1 MLTIKNVKYTLKL
14 EHMFSTAKPGRGI
27 IKMSITK
34 NEMELLKLLSE
45 NDNPEEALV
54 TAIKVFSAFVEQLEE
69 APVLQAA
76 VLQESF

>member
-1 MLTIKNVKYTLKL
+1 MLTIPKTKDTLKL
-14 EHMFSTAKPGRGI
+14 ERLFDYQQSLGGI

-34 NEMELLKLLSE
+34 NEMELLNILSE
-45 NDNPEEALV
+45 NDNPEEALM